1 MKELHRLRHEV
12 SSLSSSLL
20 VSSAWDIL
28 SSWIRRFFAER
39 EDESESEVVT
49 SLVPPFDLLLAL
61 IVPRDTVFL
70 PNDVEIF
77 ASVKSD
83 DFIMA
88 PPTFGR

>member
-1 MKELHRLRHEV
+1 MKV
-12 SSLSSSLL
+12 SSLSSSVLL
-20 VSSAWDIL
+20 SSARDIL
-28 SSWIRRFFAER
+28 FFWIRRFFAER

-49 SLVPPFDLLLAL
+49 TLVPPLDLLLAL
-61 IVPRDTVFL
+61 IVPRDAVFL
-70 PNDVEIF
+70 PNDVGIF